1 MNIETNATNAD
12 LSPTTTLVRSYVK
25 LMELQKVVDQLSP
38 SSTTASTA
46 EIEISSVITTPFTT
60 VPLDDE
66 PSLLES
72 RAGTPAKAA
81 HHSSSVVLKA
91 LMSLMELHTPIVIS
105 TILIFLVCFVVM
117 ITLLVLL
124 YCRSPPSQFETPSR
138 VPSLSLESALREST
152 LPPRPFSSITRQYSP
167 LRNLDEYIP
176 PSPRRGILDTS
187 NYLPLA
193 PSPSTRTTS
202 TFGSNPKSSLRR
214 SNSQP
219 LHSSSNTPLPAVPA
233 VIPPVINSYYSPLT
247 PDPHYATPRPLSADN
262 SKTPS
267 PSDESHLSHST
278 DNGKSS
284 LSTDDSKASFSA
296 DSKTP
301 SMLIDDTGSITASVY
316 GHGSTLDQI
325 SEADEEDW
333 TESVQI

>member
-1 MNIETNATNAD
+1 MCFA
-12 LSPTTTLVRSYVK
+12 
-25 LMELQKVVDQLSP
+25 
-38 SSTTASTA
+38 
-46 EIEISSVITTPFTT
+46 VI
-60 VPLDDE
+60 
-66 PSLLES
+66 
-72 RAGTPAKAA
+72 
-81 HHSSSVVLKA
+81 
-91 LMSLMELHTPIVIS
+91 
-105 TILIFLVCFVVM
+105 

-124 YCRSPPSQFETPSR
+124 YYRQPLPHPEAPPR
-138 VPSLSLESALREST
+138 VPSPLLESNLREST
-152 LPPRPFSSITRQYSP
+152 LPPPPFSSITSRYSP
-167 LRNLDEYIP
+167 LRRLGNLDEYVP
-176 PSPRRGILDTS
+176 PSPRRDILDTS
-187 NYLPLA
+187 DYLSLA
-193 PSPSTRTTS
+193 PFPSTRTTS
-202 TFGSNPKSSLRR
+202 TFSPNPKNSLRR

-219 LHSSSNTPLPAVPA
+219 LHSTSNTPLPAVPA
-233 VIPPVINSYYSPLT
+233 VIPPVMNNYYSPPT
-247 PDPHYATPRPLSADN
+247 PDPHYVTPRPLLTAN

>member
-1 MNIETNATNAD
+1 
-12 LSPTTTLVRSYVK
+12 
-25 LMELQKVVDQLSP
+25 MELQKVLDQLGP

-66 PSLLES
+66 PSLPES

-91 LMSLMELHTPIVIS
+91 LMSLMELHTPIIMS
-105 TILIFLVCFVVM
+105 AILIFFVCFVVM
-117 ITLLVLL
+117 ITLLILL
-124 YCRSPPSQFETPSR
+124 YCRQPPSQSETPFS
-138 VPSLSLESALREST
+138 VPSLSLETDLREST
-152 LPPRPFSSITRQYSP
+152 LLPPPFSSISSRYSP
-167 LRNLDEYIP
+167 LRRLEKLDEYIP

-233 VIPPVINSYYSPLT
+233 VIPPVINNYYSPPT
-247 PDPHYATPRPLSADN
+247 PDLHYATPRPLLTAY

-267 PSDESHLSHST
+267 PSDESHMSHST
-278 DNGKSS
+278 DNGQSS
-284 LSTDDSKASFSA
+284 FSTDDSKAPFSA

-301 SMLIDDTGSITASVY
+301 GMLIDDTGSITASVY

-325 SEADEEDW
+325 SEADEEEEVTDW
-333 TESVQI
+333 TESMQI

>member
-1 MNIETNATNAD
+1 
-12 LSPTTTLVRSYVK
+12 
-25 LMELQKVVDQLSP
+25 MELRKVLDQLSP

-46 EIEISSVITTPFTT
+46 EIEISSVITSPFTT
-60 VPLDDE
+60 VPLGDE

-72 RAGTPAKAA
+72 RTVTPANAA
-81 HHSSSVVLKA
+81 HQSSSIVVKA
-91 LMSLMELHTPIVIS
+91 LMSLMELHTPIIMS
-105 TILIFLVCFVVM
+105 AILIFFVCFVVM

-124 YCRSPPSQFETPSR
+124 YCRQPSPHFEAPSR
-138 VPSLSLESALREST
+138 VPSPFLESNLREST
-152 LPPRPFSSITRQYSP
+152 LPPPPFSSINSRYSP
-167 LRNLDEYIP
+167 LRRLGNLDEYIP

-202 TFGSNPKSSLRR
+202 TFSSNPKSSLRR

-233 VIPPVINSYYSPLT
+233 VIPPVINNYYSPPT
-247 PDPHYATPRPLSADN
+247 PDHHYATPRPLLTAD

-267 PSDESHLSHST
+267 PSDESHMSHST

-284 LSTDDSKASFSA
+284 PPTDDPKTPFSA
-296 DSKTP
+296 DSRTP
-301 SMLIDDTGSITASVY
+301 GMLIDDSGSITASVY

-325 SEADEEDW
+325 SEADEEDEITDW

>member
-1 MNIETNATNAD
+1 
-12 LSPTTTLVRSYVK
+12 
-25 LMELQKVVDQLSP
+25 MELRKVLDQLDP

-46 EIEISSVITTPFTT
+46 EIEISSVITSPFTT

-66 PSLLES
+66 PSLPES
-72 RAGTPAKAA
+72 RTVTPANAA
-81 HHSSSVVLKA
+81 HHLSSIVVKA
-91 LMSLMELHTPIVIS
+91 FMSLMELHTPIIMS
-105 TILIFLVCFVVM
+105 AILIFFVCFAVV

-124 YCRSPPSQFETPSR
+124 YYRLPPPHPEAPPRIPSP
-138 VPSLSLESALREST
+138 LLESNLREST
-152 LPPRPFSSITRQYSP
+152 LPPPPFSSITSRYSP
-167 LRNLDEYIP
+167 LRRLGNLDEYVP
-176 PSPRRGILDTS
+176 PSPRRSILDTS

-193 PSPSTRTTS
+193 PSPSTRNTS
-202 TFGSNPKSSLRR
+202 TFSSNPKSSLRR

-247 PDPHYATPRPLSADN
+247 PDPHYATPRPLFADN

-301 SMLIDDTGSITASVY
+301 SVLIDDTGSITASVY

-333 TESVQI
+333 SESVQI

>member
-1 MNIETNATNAD
+1 
-12 LSPTTTLVRSYVK
+12 
-25 LMELQKVVDQLSP
+25 MELRKVLDQLSP

-46 EIEISSVITTPFTT
+46 EIEISSVITSPFTT

-66 PSLLES
+66 PSLPES
-72 RAGTPAKAA
+72 RTVTPANAA
-81 HHSSSVVLKA
+81 HQSSSIVVKA
-91 LMSLMELHTPIVIS
+91 LMSLMELHTPIIMS
-105 TILIFLVCFVVM
+105 AILIFFVCFVVM

-124 YCRSPPSQFETPSR
+124 YCRQPPSQFETPSR
-138 VPSLSLESALREST
+138 VPSLSLEAALREPT
-152 LPPRPFSSITRQYSP
+152 IPPPPFSSISSRYSP
-167 LRNLDEYIP
+167 LRRLESLDEYIP

-202 TFGSNPKSSLRR
+202 TFGSNPKGSLRR

-267 PSDESHLSHST
+267 PSDESQRSPST
-278 DNGKSS
+278 DNVKSIS
-284 LSTDDSKASFSA
+284 PTDDPKTPFSA
-296 DSKTP
+296 DSRTP
-301 SMLIDDTGSITASVY
+301 GMLIDDSGSITASVY

-325 SEADEEDW
+325 SEADEEDEITDW